1 MRAEDWDQRYA
12 DQQQWSSG
20 PNALVARLLTGLP
33 PGEAVDLAA
42 GEGRHA
48 LWLAALGF
56 IFYLVLRVL
65 SPSTADKIRE
75 MIKGRPADA

>member
-1 MRAEDWDQRYA
+1 VLGGLIA
-12 DQQQWSSG
+12 
-20 PNALVARLLTGLP
+20 VAMT
-33 PGEAVDLAA
+33 V
-42 GEGRHA
+42 

>member
-1 MRAEDWDQRYA
+1 MLR
-12 DQQQWSSG
+12 SVLG
-20 PNALVARLLTGLP
+20 FALFAVLAWIGLKLVFSVL
-33 PGEAVDLAA
+33 GGLIGLAVTV
-42 GEGRHA
+42 

-56 IFYLVLRVL
+56 IFYLVLRVI

>member
-1 MRAEDWDQRYA
+1 MLR
-12 DQQQWSSG
+12 SILG
-20 PNALVARLLTGLP
+20 FALFAVLAWLGLKLVFSVL
-33 PGEAVDLAA
+33 GGLIALAMTV
-42 GEGRHA
+42 

>member
-1 MRAEDWDQRYA
+1 MLR
-12 DQQQWSSG
+12 SILG
-20 PNALVARLLTGLP
+20 FALFAVLAWLGLKLVFSVLGGLIAVAMT
-33 PGEAVDLAA
+33 V
-42 GEGRHA
+42 